1 MSTYISMFTSPEGE
15 SEVMH
20 AYQAILD
27 HWPVPYKELTV
38 STSFGETHAIASGPE
53 DAPPVILL
61 HALLA
66 SPMSW
71 YRNIEALSQAYRVYA
86 VDVIGE
92 GNRSHPVRPVTSLDD
107 FLQWFTELIDSLDID
122 TLYLAGNSYGGF
134 TAAYYAMKLP
144 ERVRKLVLIGPAAT
158 IAPMRPF
165 YTHMFIPKAI
175 YGFFPKVPGVKQAM
189 RRSVDWMHKGL
200 PSDPLWEPLFYNSMV
215 YGGLI
220 NQVFPR
226 VYSKEEFAQI
236 RAKVL
241 VLLGEREGIYNNL
254 QAAIRSARELL
265 PGAWIEMIPDAHHIT
280 ALANPEIVNQKLL
293 QFFGE

>member
-1 MSTYISMFTSPEGE
+1 MSTYIPMFTSTEGE
-15 SEVMH
+15 SKVMD

-27 HWPVPYKELTV
+27 HWPVSYREFTI
-38 STSFGETHAIASGPE
+38 STSFGETHVIASGPE
-53 DAPPVILL
+53 DAPPVVLL

-71 YRNIEALSQAYRVYA
+71 YRNVETLSQAYRVYA
-86 VDVIGE
+86 VDVVGE
-92 GNRSHPVRPVTSLDD
+92 GNRSRPVKPITSLDD
-107 FLQWFTELIDSLDID
+107 FLHWFTELIDGLEID

-144 ERVRKLVLIGPAAT
+144 ERICKLVLIGPAAT
-158 IAPMRPF
+158 ISPMRPF

-175 YGFFPKVPGVKQAM
+175 YGFFPKVPGVKRVM

-200 PSDPLWEPLFYNSMV
+200 PYDPLWEPLFYSSMV

-236 RAKVL
+236 KAKVL
-241 VLLGEREGIYNNL
+241 ILLGEREGIYNNL
-254 QAAIRSARELL
+254 QAAVRSARELL
-265 PGAWIEMIPDAHHIT
+265 PGAQIEMIPVAHHIT

-293 QFFGE
+293 QFFEN